1 MKDLYVI
8 RSNICLM
15 LTIIQTMNKVLIVD
29 ASESD
34 CRLMSGLLVKHGYEP
49 IAVESMEA
57 AKEEVAKLPPG
68 AVVVTAMKFAHG
80 TAQELVSWQKHEG
93 YKFPVVAVVDNLN
106 PLEIADVMKDGGA
119 VDIIQRPAIDKQL
132 TETVRKYIK
141 EVDPASPDHKLI
153 HRPSKEFERIEREI
167 TRIASTE
174 ANVIILGESGMGKEQ
189 IAREIFNQSNR
200 TDKPLIIIEA
210 GGAALVGEHNPGS
223 EKSEMYNRIVGYFK
237 KAAGGTIILKN
248 VHLLNFDKQSVI
260 LHILSEEHPD
270 VRVICTAEP
279 ELLELVSNK
288 TFRSNLFFNLREI
301 DITVNPLR
309 KVTEDIQPIAEFYL
323 TQYAEEHHQPVKR
336 FDASAIKMLKHHNWP
351 GNIREL
357 KNVIQLAAGNVS
369 GEVITS
375 SHLSIS
381 RSSPE
386 VSDSLLL
393 RDPKAEKQ
401 RIVEALTKSDGII
414 SQAAKLLGVSRITL
428 ANKMKIYG
436 LK

>member
-1 MKDLYVI
+1 
-8 RSNICLM
+8 
-15 LTIIQTMNKVLIVD
+15 
-29 ASESD
+29 
-34 CRLMSGLLVKHGYEP
+34 
-49 IAVESMEA
+49 
-57 AKEEVAKLPPG
+57 
-68 AVVVTAMKFAHG
+68 MKFAHG